1 MSDLFKG
8 YVRTKNKKCTQKFAG
23 GEKLLTLE
31 QARKFDEYA
40 GILAE
45 GTILIDIDDQEQSG
59 VLMDIVEDLQLNCRV
74 IQTTRGRHF
83 YFKNTKVA
91 KCATHA
97 RLACGLTADIKLG
110 SKNSYSILKFDG
122 DERFVEW
129 EEEGDVSE
137 LPAWLLPVKTDTDFW
152 NMSEGDGRND
162 KLFKYILTL
171 QKSRMQK
178 EDIKETLRIIN
189 RYILQD
195 KLSDSELNTIMR
207 DEAFVD
213 MSTDPSAFFTAKGSF
228 KFDEFSKYL
237 IETNRIIK
245 INRQLHIYDGGIYK
259 LGYESIQAEMIK
271 HISNLNKQK
280 RNEVMAYLDLLIRE
294 NTQPSGAEW
303 IAFRNGVY
311 NIDTE
316 EFREFDP
323 SLVITNK
330 INHDYRAGAY
340 SEIADRTLDKLA
352 CHDEKIRAL
361 LEEVIGYTFYRRNEL
376 RKAFILT
383 GDRHNGKS
391 TYLDMIARLLG
402 DDNTTALDLK
412 ELGDRFKTAELFGK
426 LANIGDDIG
435 DEFIANPAIFKK
447 VVSGDRVNAERKG
460 QDPFDFTCYAKQ
472 LFSANNIPRIKDK
485 SGAVIDRLIIVP
497 FDASFSRDDPDY
509 DPYIKYKLREEPVM
523 EYLVQLGLK
532 GLRRVLD
539 NQGFTESR
547 KVEENLKEYE
557 ESNNPILLFFQDAEE
572 SDVVGRQTKFVYQKY
587 AEFCISNSYQQLSN
601 IEFSKQVKKYFDCT
615 IEVTREGGK
624 SVRIFRKIKEE

>member
-8 YVRTKNKKCTQKFAG
+8 YVRTKNKKAAQKFAN

-31 QARKFDEYA
+31 EARKFDEFA

-45 GTILIDIDDQEQSG
+45 DAALIDVDDKEQSDA
-59 VLMDIVEDLQLNCRV
+59 LMDIVEDLQINCRV
-74 IQTTRGRHF
+74 VQTTRGRHF
-83 YFKNTKVA
+83 YFKNKGLA
-91 KCATHA
+91 KCATGA
-97 RLACGLTADIKLG
+97 RLACGLTADIKIG
-110 SKNSYSILKFDG
+110 SKNSYAILKFDG
-122 DERFVEW
+122 EERFVEW
-129 EEEGDVSE
+129 EEEGDVCE
-137 LPAWLLPVKTDTDFW
+137 LPAWLLPVKTNIDFW
-152 NMSEGDGRND
+152 KMEEGDGRNE

-171 QKSRMQK
+171 QKHRLCK
-178 EDIKETLRIIN
+178 ADIKETLRIIN
-189 RYILQD
+189 RYVLKD
-195 KLSDSELNTIMR
+195 KLKESELNTIAR

-213 MSTDPSAFFTAKGSF
+213 MSADPSSFFTAKGQF

-245 INRQLHIYDGGIYK
+245 INRQLHIYDGGIYR

-271 HISNLNKQK
+271 RISNLNKQK
-280 RNEVMAYLDLLIRE
+280 RNEVLAYLDLLIRE
-294 NTQPSGAEW
+294 NTPTSGAEW
-303 IAFRNGVY
+303 IAFKNGVY

-316 EFREFDP
+316 EFRDFDP
-323 SLVITNK
+323 ALVITNK
-330 INHDYRAGAY
+330 IDHEYKPEAY
-340 SEIADRTLDKLA
+340 DETADKTLDKLA
-352 CHDEKIRAL
+352 CGDRQIRTL

-391 TYLDMIARLLG
+391 TFLDMIAWLLG
-402 DDNTTALDLK
+402 DENTTALDLK
-412 ELGDRFKTAELFGK
+412 ELGDRFKTAEIFSK
-426 LANIGDDIG
+426 LAVLGDDIG

-447 VVSGDRVNAERKG
+447 IVSGDRVNAERKG
-460 QDPFDFTCYAKQ
+460 QDPFDFTPYAKL

-497 FDASFSRDDPDY
+497 FDASFSKDDPDY

-523 EYLVQLGLK
+523 EYLVQVGLK

-547 KVEENLKEYE
+547 KVAENIKEYE
-557 ESNNPILLFFQDAEE
+557 ESNNPVLLFFQDADE
-572 SDVVGRQTKFVYQKY
+572 SDVIGRQTKFVYQKY
-587 AEFCISNSYQQLSN
+587 AEFCLSNSYQQLSN

-615 IEVTREGGK
+615 IDVTREGGK
-624 SVRIFRKIKEE
+624 SVRVFRKIKKE

>member
-1 MSDLFKG
+1 MSELFRG
-8 YVRTKNKKCTQKFAG
+8 FVRTKNKKCTQKFAG
-23 GEKLLTLE
+23 GEKLLTLA

-40 GILAE
+40 GILAKD
-45 GTILIDIDDQEQSG
+45 TILIDIDDGEQSE
-59 VLMDIVEDLQLNCRV
+59 VLMDIVEDLQINCRV

-83 YFKNTKVA
+83 YFKNKGVA
-91 KCATHA
+91 KCATGA

-110 SKNSYSILKFDG
+110 SKNSYAILKFDG

-129 EEEGDVSE
+129 EEEGDVCG
-137 LPAWLLPVKTDTDFW
+137 LPAWLMPVKTDTDFW
-152 NMSEGDGRND
+152 MMAEGDGRND
-162 KLFKYILTL
+162 KLFNHILTL
-171 QKSRMQK
+171 QKHRLQK
-178 EDIKETLRIIN
+178 DDIKETLRIIN
-189 RYILQD
+189 RYILKD
-195 KLSDSELNTIMR
+195 KLKESELNTIMR
-207 DEAFVD
+207 DDAFVD
-213 MSTDPSAFFTAKGSF
+213 MSRDPAGFFTAKGQF

-245 INRQLHIYDGGIYK
+245 INRQLHIYDGGIYR
-259 LGYESIQAEMIK
+259 LGYEAIQAEMIK

-280 RNEVMAYLDLLIRE
+280 RNEVIAYLDLLITE
-294 NTQPSGAEW
+294 NTAPSDAEW
-303 IAFRNGVY
+303 IAFRNGLY
-311 NIDTE
+311 NINTD
-316 EFREFDP
+316 EFRDFDP

-340 SEIADRTLDKLA
+340 SEIADRTLDRLA

-391 TYLDMIARLLG
+391 TYLDMIGQLLG
-402 DDNTTALDLK
+402 DENTTALDLK
-412 ELGDRFKTAELFGK
+412 ELGDRFKTAEIFSK
-426 LANIGDDIG
+426 LAVLGDDIG

-447 VVSGDRVNAERKG
+447 IVSGDRVNAERKG
-460 QDPFDFTCYAKQ
+460 QDPFDFTPYSKL

-497 FDASFSRDDPDY
+497 FDASFSKDDPDY
-509 DPYIKYKLREEPVM
+509 DPYIKYKLRDESVM

-547 KVEENLKEYE
+547 KVAENIREYE
-557 ESNNPILLFFQDAEE
+557 ESNNPVLLFFQDAEE
-572 SDVVGRQTKFVYQKY
+572 GDVVGRQTKFVYQKY
-587 AEFCISNSYQQLSN
+587 AEFCLSNSYQQLSN
-601 IEFSKQVKKYFDCT
+601 IEFSKQVKKYFDCV
-615 IEVTREGGK
+615 IDVTRQDGK
-624 SVRIFRKIKEE
+624 SVRVFRKIKEE

>member
-1 MSDLFKG
+1 MSELFRG
-8 YVRTKNKKCTQKFAG
+8 FVRTKNKKCTQKFAG
-23 GEKLLTLE
+23 GEKLLTLA

-45 GTILIDIDDQEQSG
+45 DTILIDIDDGQQSE
-59 VLMDIVEDLQLNCRV
+59 VLMNIVEDLQINCRV

-83 YFKNTKVA
+83 YFKNKGVA
-91 KCATHA
+91 KCATGA

-110 SKNSYSILKFDG
+110 SKNSYAILKFDG
-122 DERFVEW
+122 EERFVEW
-129 EEEGDVSE
+129 EEEGKVCE
-137 LPAWLLPVKTDTDFW
+137 LPAWLLPVKTDADFW
-152 NMSEGDGRND
+152 RMSEGDGRND
-162 KLFKYILTL
+162 KLFNHILTL
-171 QKSRMQK
+171 QKHRLQK
-178 EDIKETLRIIN
+178 DEIKETLRIIN
-189 RYILQD
+189 RYILKD
-195 KLSDSELNTIMR
+195 KLKESELNTIMR

-213 MSTDPSAFFTAKGSF
+213 MSRDPSAFFTAKGQF
-228 KFDEFSKYL
+228 KFDKFSKYL

-259 LGYESIQAEMIK
+259 LGYDAIQAEMIK

-280 RNEVMAYLDLLIRE
+280 RNEVMAYLDLLITE
-294 NTQPSGAEW
+294 NTAPSDAEW
-303 IAFRNGVY
+303 IAFRNGLY
-311 NIDTE
+311 NINTD
-316 EFREFDP
+316 EFRDFDP

-340 SEIADRTLDKLA
+340 SEIADRTLDRLA

-391 TYLDMIARLLG
+391 TYLDMIGQLLG
-402 DDNTTALDLK
+402 DENTTALDLK
-412 ELGDRFKTAELFGK
+412 ELGDRFKTAEIFSK
-426 LANIGDDIG
+426 LAVLGDDIG

-447 VVSGDRVNAERKG
+447 IVSGDRVNAERKG
-460 QDPFDFTCYAKQ
+460 QDPFDFTPYSKL

-485 SGAVIDRLIIVP
+485 SGAVTDRLIIVP

-509 DPYIKYKLREEPVM
+509 DPYIKYKLRDESVM

-547 KVEENLKEYE
+547 KVRENIKEYE
-557 ESNNPILLFFQDAEE
+557 ESNNPVLLFFQDAEE

-601 IEFSKQVKKYFDCT
+601 IEFSKQVKKYFDCV
-615 IEVTREGGK
+615 IDVTRQDGK
-624 SVRIFRKIKEE
+624 SVRVFRKIKEE